1 VEIDLLQT
9 ARVAVIGVAKNS
21 GKTTTLNTLIG
32 ARASE
37 PSPFGLVSVGID
49 GESVDALL
57 GIEKPTLWLPEGT
70 LIASAHRALEASKA
84 RFEYLEPL
92 DFSTPLGETVVARVR
107 QAGDVLL
114 AGMRHRGDVR
124 GACDRLEDWGAGRVF
139 IDGAYDRMSAASG
152 EVAGGVILST
162 GAILGAR
169 VETIVEKTRPWME
182 RIQLPEAEA
191 ATRSLIDQALK
202 TEAVWARWSD
212 GEETRSTGSAL
223 RGLDALPRSE
233 GHLEDLAIPGLVSDS
248 VVDSLLTLRAESG
261 VDRPTLTLRDP
272 TVFRL
277 DPETWHRLKS
287 AWELRVASSTTL
299 LGVAINPTGIR
310 GERVSRRALAEGLSA
325 HCNCPVFDPLGP
337 RPRDT
342 SNDRRSVRG

>member
-9 ARVAVIGVAKNS
+9 DRVAVIGVAKNS

-32 ARASE
+32 TRVSRT
-37 PSPFGLVSVGID
+37 SPFGLVSIGID

-84 RFEYLEPL
+84 RFEYLEAL
-92 DFSTPLGETVVARVR
+92 GFSTPLGETVVARVR
-107 QAGDVLL
+107 QSGDVLL

-124 GACDRLEDWGAGRVF
+124 HACDRLEDWGAGRVF

-169 VETIVEKTRPWME
+169 VETIVKKTRPWLE
-182 RIQLPEAEA
+182 RIQLSAADGEAM
-191 ATRSLIDQALK
+191 SLIEQALE

-212 GEETRSTGSAL
+212 DEVTRSPGSAL
-223 RGLDALPRSE
+223 RGLDELPRSE
-233 GHLEDLAIPGLVSDS
+233 GHLEALAIPGLVSDS
-248 VVDSLLTLRAESG
+248 VVESLLTLQAECT
-261 VDRPTLTLRDP
+261 VERPTLTLRDP

-287 AWELRVASSTTL
+287 VWDLRVASGTRL
-299 LGVAINPTGIR
+299 LGVAVNPTGVR
-310 GERVSRRALAEGLSA
+310 GERVSRRALIDGLSD
-325 HCNCPVFDPLGP
+325 HCKCPVFDPLGP
-337 RPRDT
+337 MPRGT
-342 SNDRRSVRG
+342 LNHERSVRG